1 MDFSDFNI
9 TIVGLGLI
17 GGSYAMALKKL
28 KPKNIWAIDL
38 DKDTLKKAISCGI
51 ISEGYTK
58 ASEILPKSDMVIL
71 ALYPQATI
79 NFVLDN
85 MEYFKAGCLITDTCG
100 IKENIV
106 STICNVIRNDI
117 DFIGGHPMAGKE
129 TSGFSSA
136 DEALFFDANYF
147 ITPTGLNSPQN
158 VNILTSLIMAIG
170 CKKIISIS
178 PKEHDEIIAYTSH
191 LPHII
196 AVSLI
201 NCLEHGVDLDCSIG
215 GSFKDATRVADINS
229 ELWSELLDSN
239 KTNVLNTIDS
249 FINNLN
255 LLKQAI
261 YSGDGAILRNEF
273 NKAKTKR
280 RGIN

>member
-9 TIVGLGLI
+9 TVVGLGLI

-28 KPKNIWAIDL
+28 NPKNIWAIDR
-38 DKDTLKKAISCGI
+38 DSDTLKKALSSGI
-51 ISEGYTK
+51 ISAGYTN

-85 MEYFKAGCLITDTCG
+85 MHYFKAGCLITDTCG

-106 STICNVIRNDI
+106 STIGKSIRNDI

-129 TSGFSSA
+129 TSGFKSA
-136 DEALFFDANYF
+136 DESLFCDANYF
-147 ITPTGLNSPQN
+147 ITPTN
-158 VNILTSLIMAIG
+158 VNCLQNINILSDLIMSIG

-178 PKEHDEIIAYTSH
+178 AKEHDEIIAYTSH

-201 NCLEHGVDLDCSIG
+201 NCLENGVELNSSIG
-215 GSFKDATRVADINS
+215 GSFKDATRVADINC
-229 ELWSELLDSN
+229 ELWTELLESN

-249 FINNLN
+249 FIDNLN
-255 LLKQAI
+255 IFKQAI
-261 YSGDGAILRNEF
+261 NSGNKDALKDEF
-273 NKAKTKR
+273 SRAKTKR